1 VRWLNGRGRATYS
14 CSDQAPFS
22 TGSDHCLTCRSRFI
36 VDHPTLPQAVAIST
50 PPPEKIV
57 RTAPSRLRPAYP
69 AAGLFA
75 VPDTGS
81 RFSRIVNHPHSPPG
95 RLRYQFKAHSTFL
108 PNRRGFLHC
117 TVSKPPR
124 PPPGYIPPTI
134 IRCGRGGPDTV
145 LTNIA
150 RHSTMPLL
158 AGHRYSLGH
167 HIPVTPSHGK
177 YNPAHRDP
185 LRCIADYTSSW
196 LLNVA
201 PLLRSSPRVFFC

>member
-1 VRWLNGRGRATYS
+1 MRWLNGRGRATYS

-75 VPDTGS
+75 VQDTGL

-95 RLRYQFKAHSTFL
+95 RLRYPFKTHSSFL

-145 LTNIA
+145 LTNIV
-150 RHSTMPLL
+150 SF
-158 AGHRYSLGH
+158 
-167 HIPVTPSHGK
+167 
-177 YNPAHRDP
+177 
-185 LRCIADYTSSW
+185 
-196 LLNVA
+196 
-201 PLLRSSPRVFFC
+201 PRVGTGPPSRWRFPVSPNAVCATIERG

>member
-1 VRWLNGRGRATYS
+1 MRWLNGRGRATYS

-145 LTNIA
+145 LTIIGIVIVAVTFLLTPFHCPDFRVADESFKREHTCAYCICYTGSPKSPDSLNPGM
-150 RHSTMPLL
+150 HSVS
-158 AGHRYSLGH
+158 G
-167 HIPVTPSHGK
+167 
-177 YNPAHRDP
+177 
-185 LRCIADYTSSW
+185 
-196 LLNVA
+196 
-201 PLLRSSPRVFFC
+201 